1 MANKKKFKKP
11 IRKIFLLEK
20 EDDDFVSD
28 YSLARGTPDSDFY
41 REAVTEKINRIK
53 LEDTLK
59 EN

>member
-1 MANKKKFKKP
+1 MANKKKFKDP
-11 IRKIFLLEK
+11 IRKIFLIER

-28 YSLARGTPDSDFY
+28 YSLARGTPAGEFF

-59 EN
+59 EK